1 MSVSFKH
8 HGSFKHVENFFQRMK
23 DYKVANVLRSYAQQ
37 GVDMLSMYTP
47 MDTGRTAASWGYEI
61 TEENGVYSIH
71 WLNLNVN
78 KGVNIALIL
87 QYGHG
92 TGTGGYVVG
101 IDYINPAIRP
111 VFEEMPEKIWKE
123 VTRP

>member
-1 MSVSFKH
+1 MGVIFKH
-8 HGSFKHVENFFQRMK
+8 KGSFKHVENFFQRMK
-23 DYKVANVLRSYAQQ
+23 DRNIASILRPYAQQ
-37 GVDMLSMYTP
+37 GVDALSMATP
-47 MDTGRTAASWGYEI
+47 IDTGLTAASWGYEI

-71 WLNLNVN
+71 WLNTNVN
-78 KGVNIALIL
+78 KNVNIALIL

-92 TGTGGYVVG
+92 TGTGGYVTG

-111 VFEEMPEKIWKE
+111 IFEEMPEKIWKE